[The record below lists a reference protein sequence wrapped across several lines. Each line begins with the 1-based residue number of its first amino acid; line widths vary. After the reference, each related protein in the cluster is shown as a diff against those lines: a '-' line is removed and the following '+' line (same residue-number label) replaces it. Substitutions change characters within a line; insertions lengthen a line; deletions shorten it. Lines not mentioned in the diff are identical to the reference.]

1 MSPYSP
7 GSHPGGASFVG
18 SPAFPQH
25 VLPNY
30 QIYGFS
36 PFSQDYG
43 YQQQG
48 VYNPY
53 GIAQYA
59 AQMYAGAVSSP
70 VVYSPYGSMQFMMQ
84 PLQAA
89 AAGGGGGSAYP
100 FTSSSP
106 AGSGSGNSSTSY
118 GGGVAAPHSLMR
130 SSSSPGADA
139 SGNAAPI
146 ASLPLQQPQL
156 PIPSNPANNSSGSLP
171 PLFAIPS
178 LAVQQQF
185 RAASLNAE
193 RPSS

>member
-7 GSHPGGASFVG
+7 GSGPTFVG
-18 SPAFPQH
+18 SPAYPQH
-25 VLPNY
+25 LLPNY

-53 GIAQYA
+53 GVAQYA

-70 VVYSPYGSMQFMMQ
+70 VVYNPYGSMQFMQ

-89 AAGGGGGSAYP
+89 AAGGGGGGSAYP

-106 AGSGSGNSSTSY
+106 AGSGSNSSASCY
-118 GGGVAAPHSLMR
+118 GGGVAAPHSIMR

-139 SGNAAPI
+139 SGNAVPI

-156 PIPSNPANNSSGSLP
+156 SIPSNTANSSGSLP

-178 LAVQQQF
+178 LAVQQHF